1 MSNEQRQGFQPPH
14 GRTAHRPRTSTQGIN
29 EEGSMILQTSDG
41 LKLINSGECS
51 IKGIY

>member
-1 MSNEQRQGFQPPH
+1 MHKNAEIKIISNNQKEEITGIFK
-14 GRTAHRPRTSTQGIN
+14 GIN